1 MRDGRDSHED
11 DIDIVNESPT
21 WTKLDEPEAC
31 LSVRDEDD
39 FGVTKTEPTNDW
51 RKGDTNET
59 QNHDRGKGCSLV
71 AVGDEFTHGQTI
83 TGVDTTRET
92 DQDLE

>member
-1 MRDGRDSHED
+1 MSLKPVSSVSDEVDFC
-11 DIDIVNESPT
+11 VN
-21 WTKLDEPEAC
+21 
-31 LSVRDEDD
+31 
-39 FGVTKTEPTNDW
+39 KTEPTNDW

-92 DQDLE
+92 DQDLERFSKPPFRLR